1 MFKKRLPAYII
12 DILIVS
18 IILYFISLLIP
29 TSSNL
34 NNLNNELL
42 EINNNFIKGELG
54 IRTYLNQYATIF
66 YSMDKELFLTSLINV
81 FISIIYFVVIPLY
94 NNGQTI
100 GKKKLGIKIVSK
112 DDKDATAN
120 SLILRYLMI
129 DGIGVSILS
138 MCSLFIINGLN
149 YLIIT
154 SILNFLQFLVVVIS
168 IFMVLYRHDFKSLP
182 DLVAGT
188 KVIEEKKWKNIVNKN

>member
-81 FISIIYFVVIPLY
+81 FICIIYFVVIPLY

-182 DLVAGT
+182 DLIAGT
-188 KVIEEKKWKNIVNKN
+188 KVIEVKK

>member
-188 KVIEEKKWKNIVNKN
+188 KVIEVKK

>member
-81 FISIIYFVVIPLY
+81 FICIIYFVVIPLY

-182 DLVAGT
+182 DLIAGT
-188 KVIEEKKWKNIVNKN
+188 KVIEVKKWKNIVNKN

>member
-1 MFKKRLPAYII
+1 
-12 DILIVS
+12 
-18 IILYFISLLIP
+18 
-29 TSSNL
+29 
-34 NNLNNELL
+34 
-42 EINNNFIKGELG
+42 
-54 IRTYLNQYATIF
+54 
-66 YSMDKELFLTSLINV
+66 MDKELFLTSLINV
-81 FISIIYFVVIPLY
+81 FICIIYFVVIPLY

-182 DLVAGT
+182 DLIAGT
-188 KVIEEKKWKNIVNKN
+188 KVIEVKKWKNIVNKN